1 MGKLD
6 LLVIKHPLFTDL
18 LGLAWAMKMKNNL
31 EIDKMTISIAD
42 SLRLFK

>member
-1 MGKLD
+1 MGNYD
-6 LLVIKHPLFTDL
+6 LLVISHLLLTDL
-18 LGLAWAMKMKNNL
+18 LGLAWAMKMRNNL